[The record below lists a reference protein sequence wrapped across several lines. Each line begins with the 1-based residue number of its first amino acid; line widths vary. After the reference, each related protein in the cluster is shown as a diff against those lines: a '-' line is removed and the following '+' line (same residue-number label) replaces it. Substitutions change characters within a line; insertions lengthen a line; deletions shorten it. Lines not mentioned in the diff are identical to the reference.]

1 MTQHRRI
8 IRAFCAGLVLIAAG
22 CAGSQAVNTTPT
34 PESSAIRLSVKNGFG
49 YPVTVYAIG
58 SGTTWKVGRVMPEA
72 TRDFTVPQALVAN
85 GVVEFAVSGDG
96 DAAPVRSGPMQLT
109 SGQIVDFTITRPLYA
124 SSAVVRR

>member
-1 MTQHRRI
+1 MPQHRRR
-8 IRAFCAGLVLIAAG
+8 IRALCAGLVVAAAG
-22 CAGSQAVNTTPT
+22 CAGSQALKATPT
-34 PESSAIRLSVKNGFG
+34 PESGDIRLSVKNGFG

-72 TRDFTVPQALVAN
+72 VRDFTVPKALVAN

-96 DAAPVRSGPMQLT
+96 DAAPVKSGPMQLT

-124 SSAVVRR
+124 SSAIVRR